1 MFFFRYVNKF
11 IIYFDLSCHFFV
23 SNVIYQGVGY
33 NNQYGSIGESNN
45 IREDYDP
52 NNSVFE
58 ADSAGHYNNIPNAM
72 MDAATPTNTGNP
84 VVMMHM
90 TTPLPQV
97 SGQGDDSYH
106 MGGAPRAV
114 FDEEEHQRQ
123 LMLMQ
128 QGIGDQPPLIQ
139 RPKSS
144 MSGNQSRGSFIL
156 SFLYFVE
163 RFKQFILNA

>member
-1 MFFFRYVNKF
+1 MIFK
-11 IIYFDLSCHFFV
+11 
-23 SNVIYQGVGY
+23 GGY
-33 NNQYGSIGESNN
+33 NNQYGSISESNACMPM
-45 IREDYDP
+45 REDSLVYDP

-58 ADSAGHYNNIPNAM
+58 ADSGGHYNNIPNAM
-72 MDAATPTNTGNP
+72 ISNATPTNNSNP

-128 QGIGDQPPLIQ
+128 QGMRDQPPMMQ

-144 MSGNQSRGSFIL
+144 MSGHQSRGSF
-156 SFLYFVE
+156 S
-163 RFKQFILNA
+163 FILFCL